1 MIMRNTLRILTCL
14 LSLVLPFTANAQNNN
29 QLPQNVARTGELIN
43 DPTAILFVVDG
54 HPWMSP
60 DFTYEKLGPLD
71 VEEIL
76 DRFVEAIPFI
86 SKEDIDS
93 YMLRKGE
100 ELAEHNIYARVPKD
114 MILITTKEE
123 SSIKSFIL
131 NGKPTERPRGIELG
145 ALLDEPLLKKLIQ
158 KRWRIRPR
166 AIKSLTIEGKTL
178 SITTR

>member
-1 MIMRNTLRILTCL
+1 MRNTLRILICL
-14 LSLVLPFTANAQNNN
+14 LSLALSLSANAQNNN
-29 QLPQNVARTGELIN
+29 QLPKNVARTGELSE
-43 DPTAILFVVDG
+43 DPTAISFVVDG
-54 HPWMSP
+54 YPWMSP

-71 VEEIL
+71 VEEII

-123 SSIKSFIL
+123 SAIKTFVL

-158 KRWRIRPR
+158 KRWRIRSR
-166 AIKSLTIEGKTL
+166 AIKSLTIEGNTL
-178 SITTR
+178 IITTR

>member
-1 MIMRNTLRILTCL
+1 MRNTLRILICL
-14 LSLVLPFTANAQNNN
+14 LSLALSLSANAQNNN
-29 QLPQNVARTGELIN
+29 QLPQNVASTGELAS
-43 DPTAILFVVDG
+43 DPSAIMFVVDG
-54 HPWMSP
+54 YLWMSP

-76 DRFVEAIPFI
+76 DRFVQAIPFI

-93 YMLRKGE
+93 YMLRKAK

-114 MILITTKEE
+114 VILIATKEE

-131 NGKPTERPRGIELG
+131 NGKPTERLRGIELG

-158 KRWRIRPR
+158 KRWRIRSR

>member
-1 MIMRNTLRILTCL
+1 MRNTLRILICL
-14 LSLVLPFTANAQNNN
+14 LSLALSLSANAQNNN
-29 QLPQNVARTGELIN
+29 QLPQNVASTGELAS
-43 DPTAILFVVDG
+43 DPSAIMFVVDG
-54 HPWMSP
+54 YLWMSP

-76 DRFVEAIPFI
+76 DRFVQAIPFI

-93 YMLRKGE
+93 YMLRKAK

-114 MILITTKEE
+114 VILIATKKE
-123 SSIKSFIL
+123 SAIKSFIL
-131 NGKPTERPRGIELG
+131 NGKPTERLRGIELG
-145 ALLDEPLLKKLIQ
+145 TLLEEPLLKKLIQ
-158 KRWRIRPR
+158 KRWRIRSR

>member
-100 ELAEHNIYARVPKD
+100 ELAEHNIYPRVSRD
-114 MILITTKEE
+114 VILIATKEE

-131 NGKPTERPRGIELG
+131 NGKPTERLRGIELG
-145 ALLDEPLLKKLIQ
+145 ALLDEPLLKKQIQ
-158 KRWRIRPR
+158 KKWRINSRK
-166 AIKSLTIEGKTL
+166 IKSLTIEGKTL